1 MYDFSNKT
9 ALVTGASSGL
19 GEQFV
24 RCLNKAGARVIL
36 AARRL
41 DRLMEIAASLDNTV
55 VVRMDVADQDSVKC
69 TFKTLEE
76 AGEKIDICIN
86 NAGIAALTPIFE
98 EDPKQDF
105 EAIIQTNVMGVWYV
119 SKAVAQHMR
128 KQHIHGAIINIGSIN
143 GDGVPAQGGSAY
155 SVSKAAVMHL
165 TKTLVGELSPY
176 SIRVNC
182 IAPGWFRTPMNGPD
196 VDKITP
202 HIPHGNIAEPNNLD
216 GLILYLASDKAS
228 SYVTGACFTIDGGMS
243 WGGRSW

>member
-19 GEQFV
+19 GEQFA

-128 KQHIHGAIINIGSIN
+128 KQHIHGAIINIGSI
-143 GDGVPAQGGSAY
+143 Y
-155 SVSKAAVMHL
+155 
-165 TKTLVGELSPY
+165 
-176 SIRVNC
+176 
-182 IAPGWFRTPMNGPD
+182 
-196 VDKITP
+196 
-202 HIPHGNIAEPNNLD
+202 
-216 GLILYLASDKAS
+216 
-228 SYVTGACFTIDGGMS
+228 
-243 WGGRSW
+243 